1 MQVAMTSPA
10 HLLVVQP
17 PGEERA
23 RLRHVL
29 EEGGDRVWV
38 VDDEA
43 AGWQWLESGGRFEV
57 VLAAHCPPQVDG
69 SHFLEQL
76 RERPEGEGVSVIM
89 LAEAECLE
97 SLRDGPLWSADEW
110 LARGEDPAGLR
121 RAVRRQV
128 ARARQWRQALQRR
141 HRALLAYLPHE
152 LRTPLNG
159 VLGCAEILADM
170 TPGPPEGEE
179 GSGGLVGL
187 LRESGERLR
196 VVLDTV
202 DFWLE
207 INRPAQ
213 VGRAVAANGSDWR
226 PLLGQRVKG
235 VLARRQ
241 READLRLDLQPQP
254 LPVAGDDLARVVGL
268 LADNAAKFSAAGHP
282 IVLQG
287 AREGEGYTLRVLD
300 RGAGMTAEQCAQV
313 EAFAQ
318 FERRQRQQDGIGLG
332 LATARSWVRQT
343 GGQLRLRPRA
353 GGGLEASLWWRAAAL
368 PKPPAV
374 VVAGGLA

>member
-1 MQVAMTSPA
+1 MTAPA
-10 HLLVVQP
+10 HILVVQP

-38 VDDEA
+38 VDDA
-43 AGWQWLESGGRFEV
+43 AAAWQWWESGGRVEV
-57 VLAAHCPPQVDG
+57 VLAAHCPPRVDG
-69 SHFLEQL
+69 PHFLEQL

-89 LAEAECLE
+89 LAEAGRWE
-97 SLRDGPLWSADEW
+97 SLRDGALWPADEW
-110 LARGEDPAGLR
+110 LARAEDPVALR

-128 ARARQWRQALQRR
+128 VRARQWRQALQRR
-141 HRALLAYLPHE
+141 HRALLACLPHE

-159 VLGCAEILADM
+159 VLGCAEIMADM
-170 TPGPPEGEE
+170 TSGPPEGE
-179 GSGGLVGL
+179 GGDGGELIGL

-196 VVLDTV
+196 AVLDTV
-202 DFWLE
+202 DLWLE
-207 INRPAQ
+207 VNCPAQ
-213 VGRAVAANGSDWR
+213 VGRAVSTNGTDWR
-226 PLLGQRVKG
+226 PLLGQGVKG

-254 LPVAGDDLARVVGL
+254 LPVAGEDLARVVGL

-287 AREGEGYTLRVLD
+287 AREGEGYALRVLD
-300 RGAGMTAEQCAQV
+300 RGPGMTAEQCAQV

-353 GGGLEASLWWRAAAL
+353 GGGLEAGLWWRAAAL

-374 VVAGGLA
+374 LVAGGLA